1 MNAAHLHLIMNHA
14 PVFGVAFALVLLAV
28 GRYRRSE
35 DLTRAGLLTLVAS
48 AAAALAAM
56 LTGDAAEDPVERLAG
71 VSKAAIH
78 AHEEA
83 AELAAIV
90 TYVAGA
96 LALGALGLRR
106 RAARVA
112 GRLSAL
118 AAVAAVAAFVLMAR
132 AANLGGQIRHAEIT
146 GAAMADAGSR
156 PAPSAAVMGR
166 DGGKRD

>member
-1 MNAAHLHLIMNHA
+1 MNAAHLHLLVNHA
-14 PVFGVAFALVLLAV
+14 PVFGVVFALALLGF

-35 DLTRAGLLTLVAS
+35 DLTRAGLLTLVV
-48 AAAALAAM
+48 AALASLVAM

-90 TYVAGA
+90 TYVGGA
-96 LALGALGLRR
+96 LALGGLALRR
-106 RAARVA
+106 RATRVA
-112 GRLSAL
+112 ARMAGL
-118 AAVAAVAAFVLMAR
+118 AAVAAVVAFALMAR

-146 GAAMADAGSR
+146 SGPAAEAGA
-156 PAPSAAVMGR
+156 APSAAVPVR
-166 DGGKRD
+166 DGGSRN